1 MYEKILFQLIE
12 NKEEKEFLKPNLC
25 LLNINKINFN
35 YYLNSN
41 NNYSLKTYIN
51 LWIKNIIIFLKL
63 NNNKNFYINIIGNLN
78 DENGDKNIFYDII
91 IDESNYFIKY
101 DEFIIDNKNNE
112 LLFEKMIKIKNIDN
126 YELYKICDNGDNID
140 LLKDF
145 FTFDF

>member
-12 NKEEKEFLKPNLC
+12 NKEEKDFSKPHLC

-63 NNNKNFYINIIGNLN
+63 NNNKNFNINIIGILN
-78 DENGDKNIFYDII
+78 DENGDKNIYYDII
-91 IDESNYFIKY
+91 IDESNFFIKY
-101 DEFIIDNKNNE
+101 DEFIIDNTNNE

-126 YELYKICDNGDNID
+126 YELYKICDHGDNID